1 MSLSGNRL
9 STALCAGVSA
19 LLSAGA
25 ADAPTPEGRFFTNS
39 LGMEFV
45 RVNPG
50 TFTMGAN
57 TDPRLADTGG
67 FSYDEQ
73 STHQVTLTRPFYI
86 LKSKV
91 SQADFQKS
99 GLRESAAETRLGR
112 DAFHRVPAL
121 SKDGDS
127 VERVPTG
134 CYSGSWNEAA
144 AFCAWLSRRE

>member
-67 FSYDEQ
+67 CSYDEQ
-73 STHQVTLTRPFYI
+73 PAHQVTLTRPFYI
-86 LKSKV
+86 LKNAV
-91 SQADFQKS
+91 SEREFQKS
-99 GLRESAAETRLGR
+99 GLAGSAAQAGAGR
-112 DAFHRVPAL
+112 DAFHRAPDI
-121 SKDGDS
+121 SKEGDA

-144 AFCAWLSRRE
+144 AFCAW